1 MVSLRPPITDRH
13 AKSKERREGG
23 GRRRAFHLPSRPPPF
38 PISTRGDDRTCRTSV
53 RISVGN
59 EVRKWSVLPFV
70 AAAFISSSFCRN
82 KALLKEPRRQP
93 AEPARSLFNAFFLVL
108 RAKCPDVSCGILS
121 PERRIYSIFEVP
133 RFICGELGIGGP
145 RGYETVGWTLGHR
158 TGFSPTLFTPSR
170 RRNGFLLPSWFVPY
184 PARSA
189 PIITFHI
196 PTTQL
201 CLAES

>member
-1 MVSLRPPITDRH
+1 M
-13 AKSKERREGG
+13 
-23 GRRRAFHLPSRPPPF
+23 
-38 PISTRGDDRTCRTSV
+38 
-53 RISVGN
+53 
-59 EVRKWSVLPFV
+59 RKWSVLPFV

-201 CLAES
+201 CGAPVDYWYRNKITNLSWICPKNVITLSLSTLYPEFFVTLSYFCLTVQGLS